1 MKDEKEQLDAK
12 KIAKQREYTQ
22 KAEEMLKAG
31 ASFLADT
38 GFIQLNQIKI
48 KSNLSSNLV
57 QITYNTPAGI
67 MPIKF
72 KTNGTKIYQERPIL
86 LNVSKMAYVL
96 YRMIVENIGSNYL
109 YSPVVLRDCAE
120 EEEHKAYFEEVWYLL
135 MFIEKALES
144 DDFTAKEL
152 NIVPM
157 NKEKAVKTINI
168 LEQKLDLSAD
178 EKKMVN
184 RVKALSPISLTVLYK
199 AFSYPTIQTRVDVNK
214 ILKYFATADKK
225 INFNFMFNRLNRVPV
240 GLIQDLIVPIKRNV
254 HPSQG
259 EGNKTE
265 NKRPQTTR
273 KSARKERI
281 F

>member
-1 MKDEKEQLDAK
+1 MQKEKLDAK
-12 KIAKQREYTQ
+12 KIAKQQEHTQ
-22 KAEEMLKAG
+22 KAEGMLKAG

-48 KSNLSSNLV
+48 ESNLSSDLV

-72 KTNGTKIYQERPIL
+72 KINGTKIYQESPIL

-120 EEEHKAYFEEVWYLL
+120 EEERKAYYEEVWYLL
-135 MFIEKALES
+135 MFIEKAFKF

-214 ILKYFATADKK
+214 ILNYFATADKK

-240 GLIQDLIVPIKRNV
+240 GLIQDLIVSINRNV

-265 NKRPQTTR
+265 NKQSQTTR
-273 KSARKERI
+273 KPARKERI
-281 F
+281 S

>member
-1 MKDEKEQLDAK
+1 MQKEKLDAK
-12 KIAKQREYTQ
+12 KIAKQQEHTQ
-22 KAEEMLKAG
+22 KAEGMLKAG

-48 KSNLSSNLV
+48 ESNLSSDLV

-72 KTNGTKIYQERPIL
+72 KINGTKIYQESPIL

-120 EEEHKAYFEEVWYLL
+120 EEERKAYYEEVWYLL
-135 MFIEKALES
+135 MFIEKAFKF

-168 LEQKLDLSAD
+168 LEQRLDLSAD

-214 ILKYFATADKK
+214 ILNYFATADKK
-225 INFNFMFNRLNRVPV
+225 INFNFMFNSLTPVPV
-240 GLIQDLIVPIKRNV
+240 GLIQDLIVSINRNV

-265 NKRPQTTR
+265 NKQSQTTR
-273 KSARKERI
+273 KPARKERI

>member
-1 MKDEKEQLDAK
+1 MKKEKLDAK
-12 KIAKQREYTQ
+12 KIAKQREHTQ

-72 KTNGTKIYQERPIL
+72 KANGTKIYQERPIL

-109 YSPVVLRDCAE
+109 YPPVVLRDCAE
-120 EEEHKAYFEEVWYLL
+120 EEERKAYFEEVWYLL

-178 EKKMVN
+178 EKKMAN

-214 ILKYFATADKK
+214 ILNYFAIADKK
-225 INFNFMFNRLNRVPV
+225 INFNFIFNRLTRVPV
-240 GLIQDLIVPIKRNV
+240 GLIQYLIVPIKRNV
-254 HPSQG
+254 HLSQG
-259 EGNKTE
+259 EGNKIE
-265 NKRPQTTR
+265 NK
-273 KSARKERI
+273 
-281 F
+281 

>member
-1 MKDEKEQLDAK
+1 MQKEKLDAK
-12 KIAKQREYTQ
+12 KIAKQQEHTQ
-22 KAEEMLKAG
+22 KAEGMLKAG

-48 KSNLSSNLV
+48 ESNLSSDLV

-72 KTNGTKIYQERPIL
+72 KTNGTKIYQESPIL

-120 EEEHKAYFEEVWYLL
+120 EEERKAYYEEVWYLL
-135 MFIEKALES
+135 MFIEKAFEF

-178 EKKMVN
+178 EKKMVDK
-184 RVKALSPISLTVLYK
+184 VKALSPISLTVLYK
-199 AFSYPTIQTRVDVNK
+199 AFSYPTIQTRIDVNK
-214 ILKYFATADKK
+214 ILNYFATADKK
-225 INFNFMFNRLNRVPV
+225 INFNFMFNSLTRVPV
-240 GLIQDLIVPIKRNV
+240 GLIQDLIVSINRNV
-254 HPSQG
+254 HPSPG

-265 NKRPQTTR
+265 NKQSQTTR
-273 KSARKERI
+273 KPARKEKI
-281 F
+281 S

>member
-1 MKDEKEQLDAK
+1 MKKEKSDAK
-12 KIAKQREYTQ
+12 KIAKQQEHTQ
-22 KAEEMLKAG
+22 KAEGMLKAG

-48 KSNLSSNLV
+48 ESNLSSDLV

-72 KTNGTKIYQERPIL
+72 KINGTKIYQESPIL

-120 EEEHKAYFEEVWYLL
+120 EEERKAYYEEVWYLL
-135 MFIEKALES
+135 MFIEKAFEF

-178 EKKMVN
+178 EKKMVDK
-184 RVKALSPISLTVLYK
+184 VKALSPISLTVLYK

-214 ILKYFATADKK
+214 ILNYFATADKK
-225 INFNFMFNRLNRVPV
+225 INFNFMLNNLTPVPV
-240 GLIQDLIVPIKRNV
+240 GLIQDLIVSINRNV

-265 NKRPQTTR
+265 NKQSQTTR
-273 KSARKERI
+273 KPARKEKI

>member
-1 MKDEKEQLDAK
+1 MQKEKSDAK
-12 KIAKQREYTQ
+12 KIAKQQAHTQ
-22 KAEEMLKAG
+22 KAEGMLKAG

-48 KSNLSSNLV
+48 ESNLSSDLV

-72 KTNGTKIYQERPIL
+72 KINGTKIYQESPIL

-120 EEEHKAYFEEVWYLL
+120 EEERKAYYEEVWYLL
-135 MFIEKALES
+135 MFIEKAFEF

-184 RVKALSPISLTVLYK
+184 KVKALSPISLTVLYK
-199 AFSYPTIQTRVDVNK
+199 AFSYPTIQTRVDVIK
-214 ILKYFATADKK
+214 ILNYFATADKK
-225 INFNFMFNRLNRVPV
+225 INFNFMFNSLTHVPV
-240 GLIQDLIVPIKRNV
+240 GLIQDLIVSINRNV

-265 NKRPQTTR
+265 NKQSQTTR
-273 KSARKERI
+273 KPARKERI

>member
-1 MKDEKEQLDAK
+1 MQKEKSDAK
-12 KIAKQREYTQ
+12 KIAKQQEHTQ
-22 KAEEMLKAG
+22 KAEGMLKAG

-38 GFIQLNQIKI
+38 GFIQLNQIEI
-48 KSNLSSNLV
+48 ESNLSSDLV

-72 KTNGTKIYQERPIL
+72 KINGTKIYQESPIL

-120 EEEHKAYFEEVWYLL
+120 EEERKAYYEEVWYLL
-135 MFIEKALES
+135 MFIEKAFEF

-178 EKKMVN
+178 EKKMVDK
-184 RVKALSPISLTVLYK
+184 VKALSPISLTVLYK
-199 AFSYPTIQTRVDVNK
+199 AFSYPTIQTRVDVIK
-214 ILKYFATADKK
+214 ILNYFATADKK
-225 INFNFMFNRLNRVPV
+225 INFNFMFNRLTRVPV

-259 EGNKTE
+259 EDNKTE
-265 NKRPQTTR
+265 NKQPQTTR
-273 KSARKERI
+273 KPARKERI

>member
-1 MKDEKEQLDAK
+1 MQKEKLDAK
-12 KIAKQREYTQ
+12 KIAKQQEHTQ
-22 KAEEMLKAG
+22 KAEGMLKAG

-38 GFIQLNQIKI
+38 GFIQLNQIEI
-48 KSNLSSNLV
+48 ESNLSSDLV

-72 KTNGTKIYQERPIL
+72 KINGTKIYQESPIL

-120 EEEHKAYFEEVWYLL
+120 EEERKAYYEEVWYLL
-135 MFIEKALES
+135 MFIEKAFEF

-178 EKKMVN
+178 EKKMVDK
-184 RVKALSPISLTVLYK
+184 VKALSPISLTVLYK

-214 ILKYFATADKK
+214 ILNYFATADKK
-225 INFNFMFNRLNRVPV
+225 INFNFIFNSLNPVPV
-240 GLIQDLIVPIKRNV
+240 GLIQDLIVSINRNV
-254 HPSQG
+254 HPSPG

-265 NKRPQTTR
+265 NKQSQTTR
-273 KSARKERI
+273 KPARKEKI
-281 F
+281 S

>member
-1 MKDEKEQLDAK
+1 MQKEKSDAK
-12 KIAKQREYTQ
+12 KIAKQQEHTQ
-22 KAEEMLKAG
+22 KAEGMLKAG

-48 KSNLSSNLV
+48 ESNLSSDLV

-72 KTNGTKIYQERPIL
+72 KINGTKIYQESPIL

-120 EEEHKAYFEEVWYLL
+120 EEERKAYYEEVWYLL
-135 MFIEKALES
+135 MFIEKAFEF

-178 EKKMVN
+178 EKKMVDK
-184 RVKALSPISLTVLYK
+184 VKALSPISLTVLYK

-214 ILKYFATADKK
+214 ILNYFATADKK
-225 INFNFMFNRLNRVPV
+225 INFNFMLNNLTPVPV
-240 GLIQDLIVPIKRNV
+240 GLIQDLIVSINRNV

-265 NKRPQTTR
+265 NKQSQTTR
-273 KSARKERI
+273 KPARKEKI

>member
-1 MKDEKEQLDAK
+1 MQKEKLDAK
-12 KIAKQREYTQ
+12 KIAKQQEHTQ
-22 KAEEMLKAG
+22 KAEGMLKAG

-48 KSNLSSNLV
+48 ESNLSSDLV

-72 KTNGTKIYQERPIL
+72 KTNGTKIYQESPIL
-86 LNVSKMAYVL
+86 SNASKMAYVL

-120 EEEHKAYFEEVWYLL
+120 EEERKAYYEEVWYLL
-135 MFIEKALES
+135 MFIEKAFEF

-157 NKEKAVKTINI
+157 NKEKAVKIINI

-178 EKKMVN
+178 EKKMVDK
-184 RVKALSPISLTVLYK
+184 VKALSPISLTVLYK

-214 ILKYFATADKK
+214 ILNYFATADKK
-225 INFNFMFNRLNRVPV
+225 INFNFMFNSLTPVPV
-240 GLIQDLIVPIKRNV
+240 GLIQDLIVSINRNV

-265 NKRPQTTR
+265 NKQSQTTR
-273 KSARKERI
+273 KPARKERI

>member
-1 MKDEKEQLDAK
+1 MQKEKLDAK
-12 KIAKQREYTQ
+12 KIAKQQEHTQ
-22 KAEEMLKAG
+22 KAEGMLKAG

-48 KSNLSSNLV
+48 ESNLSSNLV

-109 YSPVVLRDCAE
+109 YTPVVLKDCAE
-120 EEEHKAYFEEVWYLL
+120 ENERKAYFEEVWYLL
-135 MFIEKALES
+135 MFI
-144 DDFTAKEL
+144 
-152 NIVPM
+152 
-157 NKEKAVKTINI
+157 EKAVKTINI

-214 ILKYFATADKK
+214 ILNYFATADKK

-265 NKRPQTTR
+265 NKQPQTTR
-273 KSARKERI
+273 KPARKERI

>member
-1 MKDEKEQLDAK
+1 MQKEKLDAK
-12 KIAKQREYTQ
+12 KIAKQQEHTQ
-22 KAEEMLKAG
+22 KAEGMLKAG

-48 KSNLSSNLV
+48 KSNLSSDLV

-72 KTNGTKIYQERPIL
+72 KINGTKIYQESPIL

-120 EEEHKAYFEEVWYLL
+120 EEERKAYYEEVWYLL
-135 MFIEKALES
+135 MFIEKAFEF

-178 EKKMVN
+178 EKKMVDK
-184 RVKALSPISLTVLYK
+184 VKALSPISLTVLYK

-214 ILKYFATADKK
+214 ILNYFATADKK
-225 INFNFMFNRLNRVPV
+225 INFNFMFNSLTSVPV
-240 GLIQDLIVPIKRNV
+240 GLIQDLIVSIKRNV

-265 NKRPQTTR
+265 NKQSQTTR
-273 KSARKERI
+273 KPARKERI
-281 F
+281 S

>member
-1 MKDEKEQLDAK
+1 MQKEKSDAK
-12 KIAKQREYTQ
+12 KIAKQQEHTQ
-22 KAEEMLKAG
+22 KAEGMLKAG
-31 ASFLADT
+31 AYFLADT

-48 KSNLSSNLV
+48 ESNLSSDLV

-72 KTNGTKIYQERPIL
+72 KINGTKIYQESPIL

-120 EEEHKAYFEEVWYLL
+120 EEERKAYFEEVWYLL

-157 NKEKAVKTINI
+157 NKGKAVKTINI

-178 EKKMVN
+178 EKKMVDK
-184 RVKALSPISLTVLYK
+184 VKALSPISLTVLYK

-214 ILKYFATADKK
+214 ILNYFATADKK
-225 INFNFMFNRLNRVPV
+225 INFNFMFNSLTHVPV
-240 GLIQDLIVPIKRNV
+240 GLIQDLIVSINRNV

-265 NKRPQTTR
+265 NKQSQTTR
-273 KSARKERI
+273 KPARKERI

>member
-1 MKDEKEQLDAK
+1 MQKEKLDAK
-12 KIAKQREYTQ
+12 KIAKQQEHTQ
-22 KAEEMLKAG
+22 KAEGMLKAG

-38 GFIQLNQIKI
+38 GFIQLNQIEI
-48 KSNLSSNLV
+48 ESNLSSDLV

-72 KTNGTKIYQERPIL
+72 KINGTKIYQESPIL

-96 YRMIVENIGSNYL
+96 YRMIVENIGFNYL

-120 EEEHKAYFEEVWYLL
+120 EEERKAYYEEVWYLL
-135 MFIEKALES
+135 MFIEKAFEF

-178 EKKMVN
+178 EKKMVDK
-184 RVKALSPISLTVLYK
+184 VKALSPISLTVLYK
-199 AFSYPTIQTRVDVNK
+199 AFSYPTIQTRIDVNK
-214 ILKYFATADKK
+214 ILNYFATADKK
-225 INFNFMFNRLNRVPV
+225 INFNFMFNSLTRVPV
-240 GLIQDLIVPIKRNV
+240 GLIQDLIVSINRNV
-254 HPSQG
+254 HPSPG

-265 NKRPQTTR
+265 NKQSQTTR
-273 KSARKERI
+273 KPARKEKI
-281 F
+281 S

>member
-1 MKDEKEQLDAK
+1 MQKEKLDAK
-12 KIAKQREYTQ
+12 KIAKQQEHTQ
-22 KAEEMLKAG
+22 KAEGMLKAG

-48 KSNLSSNLV
+48 ESNLSSDLV

-72 KTNGTKIYQERPIL
+72 KTNGTKIYQESPIL

-120 EEEHKAYFEEVWYLL
+120 EEERKAYYEEVWYLL
-135 MFIEKALES
+135 MFIEKAFEF

-178 EKKMVN
+178 EKKMVDK
-184 RVKALSPISLTVLYK
+184 VKALSPISLTVLYK

-214 ILKYFATADKK
+214 ILNYFATADKK
-225 INFNFMFNRLNRVPV
+225 INFNFMFNSLTPVPV
-240 GLIQDLIVPIKRNV
+240 GLIQDLIVSINKNV

-265 NKRPQTTR
+265 NKQSQTTR
-273 KSARKERI
+273 KPARKERI
-281 F
+281 S

>member
-12 KIAKQREYTQ
+12 KIAKQREHTQ

-38 GFIQLNQIKI
+38 GFIQLSQIKF

-109 YSPVVLRDCAE
+109 YPPVVLRDCAE
-120 EEEHKAYFEEVWYLL
+120 EAERKAYFEEVWYLL

-178 EKKMVN
+178 EKKMLN

-265 NKRPQTTR
+265 NKQSQTTR
-273 KSARKERI
+273 KPARKERI

>member
-1 MKDEKEQLDAK
+1 MQKEKLDAK
-12 KIAKQREYTQ
+12 KIAKQQEHTQ
-22 KAEEMLKAG
+22 KAEGMLKAG

-48 KSNLSSNLV
+48 ESNLSSDLV

-72 KTNGTKIYQERPIL
+72 QTNGTKIYQERPIL

-120 EEEHKAYFEEVWYLL
+120 EEERKAYYEEVWYLL
-135 MFIEKALES
+135 MFIEKAFEF

-178 EKKMVN
+178 EKKMVDK
-184 RVKALSPISLTVLYK
+184 VKALSPISLTVLYK
-199 AFSYPTIQTRVDVNK
+199 AFSYPTIQTRIDVNK
-214 ILKYFATADKK
+214 ILNYFATADKK
-225 INFNFMFNRLNRVPV
+225 INFNFMFNSLTRVPV
-240 GLIQDLIVPIKRNV
+240 GLIQDLIVSINRNV
-254 HPSQG
+254 HPSPG

-265 NKRPQTTR
+265 NKQSQTTR
-273 KSARKERI
+273 KPARKERI

>member
-1 MKDEKEQLDAK
+1 MQKEKSDAK
-12 KIAKQREYTQ
+12 KIAKQQEHTQ
-22 KAEEMLKAG
+22 KAEGMLKAG

-48 KSNLSSNLV
+48 ESNLSSDLV

-72 KTNGTKIYQERPIL
+72 KINGTKIYQESPIL

-120 EEEHKAYFEEVWYLL
+120 EEERKAYYEEVWYLL
-135 MFIEKALES
+135 MFIEKAFEF

-178 EKKMVN
+178 EKKMVDK
-184 RVKALSPISLTVLYK
+184 VKALSPISLTVLYK

-214 ILKYFATADKK
+214 ILNYFATADKK
-225 INFNFMFNRLNRVPV
+225 INFNFMLNNLTPVPV
-240 GLIQDLIVPIKRNV
+240 GLIQDLIVSINRNV

-265 NKRPQTTR
+265 NAESIVT
-273 KSARKERI
+273 A
-281 F
+281 

>member
-1 MKDEKEQLDAK
+1 MQKEKLDAK
-12 KIAKQREYTQ
+12 KIAKQQEHTQ
-22 KAEEMLKAG
+22 KAEGMLKAG

-48 KSNLSSNLV
+48 ESNLSSDLV

-72 KTNGTKIYQERPIL
+72 KTNGTKIYQESPIL

-120 EEEHKAYFEEVWYLL
+120 EEERKAYYEEVWYLL
-135 MFIEKALES
+135 MFIEKAFEF

-178 EKKMVN
+178 EKKMVDK
-184 RVKALSPISLTVLYK
+184 VKALSPISLTVLYK

-214 ILKYFATADKK
+214 ILNYFATADKK
-225 INFNFMFNRLNRVPV
+225 INFNFMFNSLNRVPV
-240 GLIQDLIVPIKRNV
+240 GLIQDLIVSINRNV

-265 NKRPQTTR
+265 NKQSQTTR
-273 KSARKERI
+273 KPARKERI

>member
-1 MKDEKEQLDAK
+1 MQKEKLDAK
-12 KIAKQREYTQ
+12 KIAKQQEHTQ
-22 KAEEMLKAG
+22 KAEGMLKAG

-48 KSNLSSNLV
+48 ESNLSSDLV

-72 KTNGTKIYQERPIL
+72 QTNGKKIYQERPIL

-120 EEEHKAYFEEVWYLL
+120 EEERKAYYEEVWYLL
-135 MFIEKALES
+135 MFIEKAFEF

-178 EKKMVN
+178 EKKMVDK
-184 RVKALSPISLTVLYK
+184 VKALSPISLTVLYK
-199 AFSYPTIQTRVDVNK
+199 AFSYPTIQTRIDVNK
-214 ILKYFATADKK
+214 ILNYFATADKK
-225 INFNFMFNRLNRVPV
+225 INFNFMFNSLTRVPV
-240 GLIQDLIVPIKRNV
+240 GLIQDLIVSINRNV
-254 HPSQG
+254 HPSPG

-265 NKRPQTTR
+265 NKQSQTTR
-273 KSARKERI
+273 KPARKERI

>member
-178 EKKMVN
+178 EKKMLN

>member
-1 MKDEKEQLDAK
+1 MQKEKSDAK
-12 KIAKQREYTQ
+12 KIAKQQEHTQ
-22 KAEEMLKAG
+22 KAEGMLKAG
-31 ASFLADT
+31 AYFLADT

-48 KSNLSSNLV
+48 ESNLSSDLV

-72 KTNGTKIYQERPIL
+72 KINGTKIYQESPIL

-120 EEEHKAYFEEVWYLL
+120 EEERKAYYEEVWYLL
-135 MFIEKALES
+135 MFIEKAFEF

-178 EKKMVN
+178 EKKMVDK
-184 RVKALSPISLTVLYK
+184 VKALSPISLTVLYK

-214 ILKYFATADKK
+214 ILNYFATADKK
-225 INFNFMFNRLNRVPV
+225 INFNFMFNSLTHVPV
-240 GLIQDLIVPIKRNV
+240 GLIQDLIVSINRNV

-265 NKRPQTTR
+265 NKQSQTTR
-273 KSARKERI
+273 KPARKERI

>member
-1 MKDEKEQLDAK
+1 MQKEKLDAK
-12 KIAKQREYTQ
+12 KIAKQQEHTQ
-22 KAEEMLKAG
+22 KAEGMLKAG

-48 KSNLSSNLV
+48 ESNLSSDLV

-72 KTNGTKIYQERPIL
+72 QTNGTKIYQERPIL

-120 EEEHKAYFEEVWYLL
+120 EEERKAYYEEVWYLL
-135 MFIEKALES
+135 MFIEKAFEF

-178 EKKMVN
+178 EKKMVDK
-184 RVKALSPISLTVLYK
+184 VKALSPISLTVLYK
-199 AFSYPTIQTRVDVNK
+199 AFSYPTIQTRIDVNK
-214 ILKYFATADKK
+214 ILNYFATADKK
-225 INFNFMFNRLNRVPV
+225 INFNFMFNSLTRVPV
-240 GLIQDLIVPIKRNV
+240 GLIQDLIVSINRNV

-265 NKRPQTTR
+265 NKQSQTTR
-273 KSARKERI
+273 KPARKEKI
-281 F
+281 S

>member
-12 KIAKQREYTQ
+12 KIAKQREHTQ

-57 QITYNTPAGI
+57 QIAYNTPAGI

-109 YSPVVLRDCAE
+109 YTPVVLRDCAE
-120 EEEHKAYFEEVWYLL
+120 EEERKAYFEEVWYLL
-135 MFIEKALES
+135 MFIEKALEF

-214 ILKYFATADKK
+214 ILNYFATADKK
-225 INFNFMFNRLNRVPV
+225 INFNFMFNSLTHVPV
-240 GLIQDLIVPIKRNV
+240 GLIQDLIVSISRNV

-265 NKRPQTTR
+265 NKQSQTTR
-273 KSARKERI
+273 KPARKERI

>member
-1 MKDEKEQLDAK
+1 MQKEKLDAK
-12 KIAKQREYTQ
+12 KIAKQQEHTQ
-22 KAEEMLKAG
+22 KAEGMLKAG

-48 KSNLSSNLV
+48 ESNLSSDLV

-109 YSPVVLRDCAE
+109 YPPVVLRDCAE
-120 EEEHKAYFEEVWYLL
+120 EAERKAYFEEVWYLL

-214 ILKYFATADKK
+214 ILNYFATANKK
-225 INFNFMFNRLNRVPV
+225 INFNFMFNSLTPVPV
-240 GLIQDLIVPIKRNV
+240 GLIQDLIVSINRNV

-265 NKRPQTTR
+265 NKQSQTTR
-273 KSARKERI
+273 KPARKERI

>member
-1 MKDEKEQLDAK
+1 MQKEKLDAK
-12 KIAKQREYTQ
+12 KIAKQQEHTQ
-22 KAEEMLKAG
+22 KAEGMLKAG

-48 KSNLSSNLV
+48 ESNLSSDLV

-72 KTNGTKIYQERPIL
+72 KINGTKIYQESPIL

-120 EEEHKAYFEEVWYLL
+120 EEERKAYYEEVWYLL
-135 MFIEKALES
+135 MFIEKAFKF

-168 LEQKLDLSAD
+168 LEQRLDLSAD

-214 ILKYFATADKK
+214 ILNYFATADKK

-240 GLIQDLIVPIKRNV
+240 GLIQDLIVSINRNV

-265 NKRPQTTR
+265 NKQSQTTR
-273 KSARKERI
+273 KPARKERI

>member
-1 MKDEKEQLDAK
+1 MQKEKSDAK
-12 KIAKQREYTQ
+12 KIAKQQEHTQ
-22 KAEEMLKAG
+22 KAEGMLKAG

-48 KSNLSSNLV
+48 ESNLSSDLV

-72 KTNGTKIYQERPIL
+72 KINGTKIYQESPIL

-120 EEEHKAYFEEVWYLL
+120 EEERKAYYEEVWYLL
-135 MFIEKALES
+135 MFIEKAFEF

-184 RVKALSPISLTVLYK
+184 KVKALSPISLTVLYK
-199 AFSYPTIQTRVDVNK
+199 AFSYPTIQTRVDINK
-214 ILKYFATADKK
+214 ILNYFATADKK
-225 INFNFMFNRLNRVPV
+225 INFNFMFNSLTHVPV
-240 GLIQDLIVPIKRNV
+240 GLIQDLIVSINRNV

-265 NKRPQTTR
+265 NKQSQTTR
-273 KSARKERI
+273 KPARKERI

>member
-1 MKDEKEQLDAK
+1 MQKEKLDAK
-12 KIAKQREYTQ
+12 KIAKQQEHTQ
-22 KAEEMLKAG
+22 KAEGMLKAG

-48 KSNLSSNLV
+48 ESNLSSDLV

-72 KTNGTKIYQERPIL
+72 KTNGTKIYQESPIL

-109 YSPVVLRDCAE
+109 YSPIVLKDCAE
-120 EEEHKAYFEEVWYLL
+120 ENERKAYYEEVWYLL
-135 MFIEKALES
+135 MFIEKAFEF

-178 EKKMVN
+178 EKKMVDK
-184 RVKALSPISLTVLYK
+184 VKALSPISLTVLYK

-214 ILKYFATADKK
+214 ILNYFATADKK
-225 INFNFMFNRLNRVPV
+225 INFNFMFNSLTPVPV
-240 GLIQDLIVPIKRNV
+240 GLIQDLIVSINRNV

-265 NKRPQTTR
+265 NKQSQTTR
-273 KSARKERI
+273 KPARKERI
-281 F
+281 S

>member
-1 MKDEKEQLDAK
+1 MQKEKLDAK
-12 KIAKQREYTQ
+12 KIAKQQEHTQ
-22 KAEEMLKAG
+22 KAEGMLKAG

-38 GFIQLNQIKI
+38 GFIQLNQIEI
-48 KSNLSSNLV
+48 ESNLSSDLV

-72 KTNGTKIYQERPIL
+72 KINGTKIYQESPIL

-120 EEEHKAYFEEVWYLL
+120 EEERKAYYEEVWYLL
-135 MFIEKALES
+135 MFIEKAFKF

-168 LEQKLDLSAD
+168 LEQRLDLSAD

-214 ILKYFATADKK
+214 ILNYFATADKK
-225 INFNFMFNRLNRVPV
+225 INFNFMFNSLNRVPV
-240 GLIQDLIVPIKRNV
+240 GLIQDLIVSINRNV

-265 NKRPQTTR
+265 NKQSQTTR
-273 KSARKERI
+273 KPARKERI
-281 F
+281 S

>member
-1 MKDEKEQLDAK
+1 MQKEKLDAK
-12 KIAKQREYTQ
+12 KIAKQQEHTQ
-22 KAEEMLKAG
+22 KAEGMLKAG

-48 KSNLSSNLV
+48 ESNLSSDLV

-72 KTNGTKIYQERPIL
+72 KTNGTKIYQESPIL

-120 EEEHKAYFEEVWYLL
+120 EEERKAYYEEVWYLL
-135 MFIEKALES
+135 MFIEKAFEF

-178 EKKMVN
+178 EKKMVDK
-184 RVKALSPISLTVLYK
+184 VKALSPISLTVLYK

-214 ILKYFATADKK
+214 ILNYFATADKK
-225 INFNFMFNRLNRVPV
+225 INFNFMFNSLTPVPV
-240 GLIQDLIVPIKRNV
+240 GLIQDLIVSINRNV

-265 NKRPQTTR
+265 NKQSQTTR
-273 KSARKERI
+273 KPARKERI
-281 F
+281 S

>member
-1 MKDEKEQLDAK
+1 MQKEKSDAK
-12 KIAKQREYTQ
+12 KIAKQQEHTQ
-22 KAEEMLKAG
+22 KAEGMLKAG

-48 KSNLSSNLV
+48 ESNLSSDLV

-72 KTNGTKIYQERPIL
+72 KINGTKIYQESPIL

-120 EEEHKAYFEEVWYLL
+120 EEERKAYYEEVWYLL
-135 MFIEKALES
+135 MFIEKAFEF

-178 EKKMVN
+178 EKKMVDK
-184 RVKALSPISLTVLYK
+184 VKALSPISLTVLYK

-214 ILKYFATADKK
+214 ILNYFATADKK
-225 INFNFMFNRLNRVPV
+225 INFNFMLNNLTPLPV
-240 GLIQDLIVPIKRNV
+240 GLIQDLIVSINRNV

-265 NKRPQTTR
+265 NKQSQTTR
-273 KSARKERI
+273 KPARKEKI

>member
-1 MKDEKEQLDAK
+1 MKDEKEQLDTK

-38 GFIQLNQIKI
+38 GFIQLSQIKF

-109 YSPVVLRDCAE
+109 YPPVVLRDCAE
-120 EEEHKAYFEEVWYLL
+120 EAERKAYFEEVWYLL

-199 AFSYPTIQTRVDVNK
+199 AFSYPTIQTRIEVNE
-214 ILKYFATADKK
+214 IIKYFATADKK

-240 GLIQDLIVPIKRNV
+240 GSIQDLIVPIKRNV

-265 NKRPQTTR
+265 NKQSQTTR
-273 KSARKERI
+273 KPARKERI

>member
-1 MKDEKEQLDAK
+1 MQKEKSDAK
-12 KIAKQREYTQ
+12 KIAKQQEHTQ
-22 KAEEMLKAG
+22 KAEGMLKAG

-48 KSNLSSNLV
+48 ESNLSSDLV

-72 KTNGTKIYQERPIL
+72 KINGTKIYQESPIL

-120 EEEHKAYFEEVWYLL
+120 EEERKAYYEEVWYLL
-135 MFIEKALES
+135 MFIEKAFEF

-157 NKEKAVKTINI
+157 NKEKAVKIINI

-178 EKKMVN
+178 EKKMVDK
-184 RVKALSPISLTVLYK
+184 VKALSPISLTVLYK

-214 ILKYFATADKK
+214 ILNYFATADKK
-225 INFNFMFNRLNRVPV
+225 INFNFMLNNLTPVPV
-240 GLIQDLIVPIKRNV
+240 GLIQDLIVSINRNV

-265 NKRPQTTR
+265 NKQSQTTR
-273 KSARKERI
+273 KPARKEKI

>member
-1 MKDEKEQLDAK
+1 MQKEKSDAK
-12 KIAKQREYTQ
+12 KIAKQQEHTQ
-22 KAEEMLKAG
+22 KAEGMLKAG

-48 KSNLSSNLV
+48 ESNLSSDLV

-72 KTNGTKIYQERPIL
+72 KINGTKIYQESPIL

-120 EEEHKAYFEEVWYLL
+120 EEERKAYYEEVWYLL
-135 MFIEKALES
+135 MFIEKAFEF
-144 DDFTAKEL
+144 DDCTAKEL

-178 EKKMVN
+178 EKKMVDK
-184 RVKALSPISLTVLYK
+184 VKALSPISLTVLYK

-214 ILKYFATADKK
+214 ILNYFATADKK
-225 INFNFMFNRLNRVPV
+225 INFNFMLNNLTPVPV
-240 GLIQDLIVPIKRNV
+240 GLIQDLIVSINRNV

-265 NKRPQTTR
+265 NKQSQTTR
-273 KSARKERI
+273 KPARKEKI

>member
-1 MKDEKEQLDAK
+1 MQKEKLDAK
-12 KIAKQREYTQ
+12 KIAKQQEHTQ
-22 KAEEMLKAG
+22 KAEGMLKAG

-48 KSNLSSNLV
+48 ESNLSSDLV

-72 KTNGTKIYQERPIL
+72 KINGTKIYQESPIL

-120 EEEHKAYFEEVWYLL
+120 EEERKAYYEEVWYLL
-135 MFIEKALES
+135 MFIEKAFEF

-214 ILKYFATADKK
+214 ILNYFATADKK
-225 INFNFMFNRLNRVPV
+225 INFNFMFNSLTPVPV
-240 GLIQDLIVPIKRNV
+240 GLIQDLIVSINRNV

-265 NKRPQTTR
+265 NKQSQTTR
-273 KSARKERI
+273 KPARKERI

>member
-1 MKDEKEQLDAK
+1 MQKEKLDAK
-12 KIAKQREYTQ
+12 KIAKQQEHTQ
-22 KAEEMLKAG
+22 KAEGMLKAG

-38 GFIQLNQIKI
+38 GFIQLNQIEI
-48 KSNLSSNLV
+48 ESNLSSDLV

-72 KTNGTKIYQERPIL
+72 KINGTKIYQESPIL

-120 EEEHKAYFEEVWYLL
+120 EEERKAYYEEVWYLL

-178 EKKMVN
+178 EKKMVDK
-184 RVKALSPISLTVLYK
+184 VKALSPISLTVLYK

-214 ILKYFATADKK
+214 ILNYFATADKK
-225 INFNFMFNRLNRVPV
+225 INFNFIFNSLNPVPV
-240 GLIQDLIVPIKRNV
+240 GLIQDLIVSINRNV
-254 HPSQG
+254 HPSPG

-265 NKRPQTTR
+265 NKQSQTTR
-273 KSARKERI
+273 KPARKEKI
-281 F
+281 S

>member
-1 MKDEKEQLDAK
+1 MKDEKEQLDTK

-86 LNVSKMAYVL
+86 LNVSKMAYML

-109 YSPVVLRDCAE
+109 YSPVVLKDCAE
-120 EEEHKAYFEEVWYLL
+120 ENERKAYFEEVWYLL
-135 MFIEKALES
+135 MFIEKALEF

-214 ILKYFATADKK
+214 ILNYFAIADKK
-225 INFNFMFNRLNRVPV
+225 INFNFMFNCLNRVPV
-240 GLIQDLIVPIKRNV
+240 GLIHDLIVPIKRNV

-265 NKRPQTTR
+265 NQQPQTTR
-273 KSARKERI
+273 KPARKERI